1 MDSPE
6 QVPYAFGSDRDLRNV
21 ILLLVKAHKMRH
33 SHATSLQSLLTGL
46 MMQSRSSIPIS
57 PKDFEDQARD
67 LPKIQATMD
76 QIADDE
82 ARQLETILK
91 GDGPFLDALRVY
103 ASRQFWQP
111 RPSGCLP

>member
-6 QVPYAFGSDRDLRNV
+6 QTPYLFGSDRDLRNV

-33 SHATSLQSLLTGL
+33 SHATSLQSLLTQL
-46 MMQSRSSIPIS
+46 IMQSKSSIPLS

-67 LPKIQATMD
+67 LPGIQATMD
-76 QIADDE
+76 RIADDE
-82 ARQLETILK
+82 AAEVEKALK
-91 GDGPFLDALRVY
+91 GDGPFVDHLRVY

-111 RPSGCLP
+111 RPKGCLP